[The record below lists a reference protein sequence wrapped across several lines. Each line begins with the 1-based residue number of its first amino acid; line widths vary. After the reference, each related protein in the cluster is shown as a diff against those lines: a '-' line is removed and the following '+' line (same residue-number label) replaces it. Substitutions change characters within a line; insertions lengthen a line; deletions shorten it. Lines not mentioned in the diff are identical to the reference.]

1 MQKIQK
7 IKPPLLR
14 IMKYSLLQL
23 FLACVFSSLSV
34 ANVYTQEL
42 LNRTVSLKVD
52 NAAFKNVL
60 LNLEKEADVKF
71 VYSSRSVQLDRKM
84 SVHVTDKRLSEV
96 LDMVLRPLMLNYQV
110 VGGQIIINTIDEE
123 DKALSEANVV
133 VQPIKDQTVKGKVTD
148 ETGAGLPGANVL
160 IKGTKK
166 GVSTNGNGEF
176 SISFPDGS
184 DVVLVFS
191 SVGYITQET
200 AVGSRTSINISLVP
214 DNKSLAEVVVVG
226 YGTQKKSDVTGAI
239 SSINEKAIKEVPTS
253 NIGSALQGRVAGL
266 EIQRA
271 GSTPGSGNQIRIR
284 GERSINGSNDPLI
297 VLDGI
302 PFDGGLNDINNN
314 DIASIDV
321 LKDASATAIYGSRG
335 ANGVILI
342 TTKRGKSGET
352 KITYNGY
359 YGISSIINKYPVY
372 NAEQY
377 QATRNISVYSSGYMP
392 GEIASIASGKTTDW
406 QDLMYKNGYITDQNI
421 SVSGGKD
428 ENIFTIGGGYFKES
442 TVLPGQDFERF
453 TVKGSTDTKIGRIL
467 KFGISSLT
475 TLTTTNGSQ
484 FVNPM
489 YPILTLSPLM
499 QPYDA
504 NGNIVISPAGNN
516 DDVNQYN
523 PLLLYRDTNS
533 WVDRVRRLRTF
544 NSLYAEAQLAEG
556 LKYRVNIGVDL
567 SFQENA
573 QFQKGD
579 SYFRPNANSLGSM
592 NNAKASS
599 LLMEHLLYYDKT
611 IAKKHKLNFTGLWS
625 VQKSQSYNT
634 YIKRE
639 GIAADFIQFYDLS
652 QVTDEA
658 KANTVI
664 SGSESSRGM
673 ISMMA
678 RINYAYDDKYLLT
691 LTGRRDASSVLAD
704 GHKTLFYPAV
714 SVGWNIANEAFM
726 KEIPVIASLKLR
738 AGWGTTANQSIGPYS
753 TLGGVVPYLYQGSQ
767 SVPIK
772 YNFGST
778 VVSGYNINTLP
789 DQNLTWEST
798 EGKNVGV
805 DFGILGNR
813 ITGSVE
819 WYHQYTKGI
828 LYGVTLPATT
838 GVTGQYLTNVGEMS
852 NHGMEFSV
860 SSVNIKT
867 AQGFTWNTD
876 FNLSFNRNKLEK
888 LDGSVTQNIANG
900 LYVGHPLTAIYDY
913 TKLGIWQ
920 LNEAEQA
927 AKYGSVPGQLKL
939 ADLNNDGKITDVDR
953 SVIGSGQADFQGG
966 LTNRFSY
973 KGVDLSIVL
982 FTRVGGTLVS
992 TIHQPLSNYLTNLD
1006 GRRNQLAVD
1015 YWTPDNP
1022 TNSFPTPAV
1031 ANPSPVGAAWSTL
1044 GYFDATFLKVRS
1056 INLGYNLPASLLKV
1070 IKASSVKLYF
1080 TASNPFILF
1089 SPYIQAGGIDPEPS
1103 GQGSNGL
1110 VGGGPG
1116 NISGRNLNIRLTT
1129 PSTKSFIFG
1138 MNVTF

>member
-23 FLACVFSSLSV
+23 FLACVFSTISIASG
-34 ANVYTQEL
+34 YTQEL

-60 LNLEKEADVKF
+60 NNLEKEADVKF
-71 VYSSRSVQLDRKM
+71 VYSSRAVQMDRKV
-84 SVHVTDKRLSEV
+84 SVHVTEKRLSEV
-96 LDMVLRPLMLNYQV
+96 LDMVLHPMQLNYQV
-110 VGGQIIINTIDEE
+110 VGGQIIINSQDVKIPE
-123 DKALSEANVV
+123 SEVAE
-133 VQPIKDQTVKGKVTD
+133 VQTIKDQTVKGKVAD
-148 ETGAGLPGANVL
+148 ENGAGLPGVNVF

-176 SISFPDGS
+176 SISFPES
-184 DVVLVFS
+184 NTVVLVFS
-191 SVGYITQET
+191 SVGYVSQEV
-200 AVGSRTSINISLVP
+200 AVGNRSVINVSMVP
-214 DNKSLAEVVVVG
+214 DNKALTEVVVVG
-226 YGTQKKSDVTGAI
+226 YGTQKKSDVTGSI
-239 SSINEKAIKEVPTS
+239 SSINDKAIKEVPTS

-302 PFDGGLNDINNN
+302 PFDGGLNDINPN
-314 DIASIDV
+314 DIASVDV

-342 TTKRGKSGET
+342 STKKGKSGET
-352 KITYNGY
+352 KISYNGY
-359 YGISSIINKYPVY
+359 YGISNIINKYPVY

-377 QATRNISVYSSGYMP
+377 RATRNISVYSSGYMP
-392 GEIASIASGKTTDW
+392 GELESIANGKTTDW

-421 SVSGGKD
+421 SVSGGRD
-428 ENIFTIGGGYFKES
+428 ENVFTVGGGYFKET

-453 TVKGSTDTKIGRIL
+453 TVKGSTDTKIGRVL
-467 KFGISSLT
+467 KFGISTLN

-504 NGNIVISPAGNN
+504 NGKLVRSPAGNY

-523 PLLLYRDTNS
+523 PLLLYQEPNS
-533 WVDRVRRLRTF
+533 WVDRVKRLRTF
-544 NSLYAEAQLAEG
+544 NSLYTEAQLAEG
-556 LKYRVNIGVDL
+556 LKYRLNIGLDL

-579 SYFRPNANSLGSM
+579 SYFRPNASSLASM
-592 NNAKASS
+592 NNAKSYS
-599 LLMEHLLYYDKT
+599 YLMEHLLYYDKVF
-611 IAKKHKLNFTGLWS
+611 AKKHKLSVTGLWS
-625 VQKSQSYNT
+625 VQKSQYYNT

-664 SGSESSRGM
+664 SGGESSRGL
-673 ISMMA
+673 ISFMA
-678 RINYAYDDKYLLT
+678 RVNYSFNDKYMLT
-691 LTGRRDASSVLAD
+691 LTGRRDASSVLAE
-704 GHKTLFYPAV
+704 GHKSLFYPAA
-714 SVGWNIANEAFM
+714 SLGWNISNEEFM
-726 KEIPVIASLKLR
+726 KDLTFVTNLKVR

-753 TLGGVVPYLYQGSQ
+753 TLGGVVPYLYQGS
-767 SVPIK
+767 STVPIK
-772 YNFGST
+772 YNFGTT

-798 EGKNVGV
+798 EGKNVGI

-813 ITGSVE
+813 ITGSIE
-819 WYHQYTKGI
+819 WYQQYTKGI

-852 NHGMEFSV
+852 NHGMEFSL
-860 SSVNIKT
+860 SSVNVKT
-867 AQGFTWNTD
+867 ASGFTWTTD

-888 LDGSVTQNIANG
+888 LDGTVTQNIANG
-900 LYVGHPLTAIYDY
+900 LHVGYPLTAIYDY
-913 TKLGIWQ
+913 KKIGIWQ
-920 LNEAEQA
+920 SNEAEEA

-939 ADLNNDGKITDVDR
+939 ADINNDGKITDQDR
-953 SVIGSGQADFQGG
+953 SVIGSGQANFQGG
-966 LTNRFSY
+966 LTNRFTY
-973 KGVDLSIVL
+973 KNFDLSVVA
-982 FTRVGGTLVS
+982 FARVGGTLVS
-992 TIHQPLSNYLTNLD
+992 TVHQPLSSYLTNLD

-1044 GYFDATFLKVRS
+1044 GYYDATFVKIRS
-1056 INLGYNLPASLLKV
+1056 INLGYNLPESLLKA
-1070 IKASSVKLYF
+1070 IKASSVKIYF

-1089 SPYIQAGGIDPEPS
+1089 APYIQAGGIDPEPS
-1103 GQGSNGL
+1103 GQGSSGL

-1129 PSTKSFIFG
+1129 PSTRSFIVG

>member
-14 IMKYSLLQL
+14 IMKYSFGQLLL
-23 FLACVFSSLSV
+23 ICLFSSFSV
-34 ANVYTQEL
+34 ASGFTQDL
-42 LNRTVSLKVD
+42 LNRTVSLRAD
-52 NAAFKNVL
+52 NMEFKQVL
-60 LNLEKEADVKF
+60 NNLEKAADVKF
-71 VYSSRSVQLDRKM
+71 VYSSKAIQLNRKV
-84 SVHVTDKRLSEV
+84 SINANERKLSEV
-96 LDMVLRPLMLNYQV
+96 LEMMLRPLQLNYQV
-110 VGGQIIINTIDEE
+110 VGGQIILNNQDLQPTAERTE
-123 DKALSEANVV
+123 TVV
-133 VQPIKDQTVKGKVTD
+133 VPVDQTVKGKVTD
-148 ETGAGLPGANVL
+148 ETGAGIPGANVV
-160 IKGTKK
+160 IKGTKR
-166 GVSTNGNGEF
+166 GVTTNSNGEF
-176 SISFPDGS
+176 SISFPPS
-184 DVVLVFS
+184 NTVVLVVS
-191 SVGYITQET
+191 SVGYITQEVS
-200 AVGSRTSINISLVP
+200 VGSRTVINISLVQE
-214 DNKSLAEVVVVG
+214 NKALAEVVVVG

-239 SSINEKAIKEVPTS
+239 ASINDKAIKEVPTS

-266 EIQRA
+266 EIQRT

-302 PFDGGLNDINNN
+302 PFDGGLNDINPD
-314 DIASIDV
+314 DIASVDV

-352 KITYNGY
+352 QISYSGY

-377 QATRNISVYSSGYMP
+377 RATRNISIYSSGYMQ
-392 GEIASIASGKTTDW
+392 GELESIANGKTTDW
-406 QDLMYKNGYITDQNI
+406 QDLMYKKGYITDHNI
-421 SVSGGKD
+421 NISGGKD
-428 ENIFTIGGGYFKES
+428 DNVFSIGGGYFKET

-453 TVKGSTDTKIGRIL
+453 TLKGSTDTKVGRIL
-467 KFGISSLT
+467 KFGLSTLN
-475 TLTTTNGSQ
+475 TLTNTNGSQ

-504 NGNIVISPAGNN
+504 NGNIVVSPAGNY

-533 WVDRVRRLRTF
+533 WVDRVKRLRTF
-544 NSLYAEAQLAEG
+544 NSVYGEATLAEG
-556 LKYRVNIGVDL
+556 LKYRLNIGLDL

-579 SYFRPNANSLGSM
+579 SYFRPNASSLASM
-592 NNAKASS
+592 NNAKSYS
-599 LLMEHLLYYDKT
+599 YLMEHLLYYDKT
-611 IAKKHKLNFTGLWS
+611 FAKKHKLNFTGLWS
-625 VQKSQSYNT
+625 VQKSQYYNT

-678 RINYAYDDKYLLT
+678 RINYAFNDKYLVT

-714 SVGWNIANEAFM
+714 SLGWNIVNEDFM
-726 KEIPVIASLKLR
+726 KNLTVVTNLKLR

-767 SVPIK
+767 TVPIK

-798 EGKNVGV
+798 EGKNIGL
-805 DFGILGNR
+805 DFGILGNK
-813 ITGSVE
+813 ITGSIE
-819 WYHQYTKGI
+819 WYQQYTKGI

-838 GVTGQYLTNVGEMS
+838 GVTGQYLTNIGEMS
-852 NHGMEFSV
+852 NHGMEFSI

-867 AQGFTWNTD
+867 GRGFTWNTD
-876 FNLSFNRNKLEK
+876 FNLSFNRNRLEK
-888 LDGSVTQNIANG
+888 LDGTVTQNIANG
-900 LYVGHPLTAIYDY
+900 LHVGYPLTAIFDY

-920 LNEAEQA
+920 SNEAELA

-939 ADLNNDGKITDVDR
+939 ADLNNDGKITDADR

-973 KGVDLSIVL
+973 KNFDLSIVA
-982 FTRVGGTLVS
+982 FARIGGTLVS
-992 TIHQPLSNYLTNLD
+992 TIHQPFSNYLTNLD

-1015 YWTPDNP
+1015 YWTPTNP

-1031 ANPSPVGAAWSTL
+1031 ANQSPVGSAWSTL
-1044 GYFDATFLKVRS
+1044 GYYDASFVKIRS
-1056 INLGYNLPASLLKV
+1056 INLGITLPEWLLKS
-1070 IKASSVKLYF
+1070 IKAKSAKIYL

-1089 SPYIQAGGIDPEPS
+1089 SPYIKAGGIDPEPS
-1103 GQGSNGL
+1103 GQGSSGL

-1116 NISGRNLNIRLTT
+1116 NISSRNLNIRLTT
-1129 PSTKSFIFG
+1129 PSTKSFMIQL
-1138 MNVTF
+1138 NVTF